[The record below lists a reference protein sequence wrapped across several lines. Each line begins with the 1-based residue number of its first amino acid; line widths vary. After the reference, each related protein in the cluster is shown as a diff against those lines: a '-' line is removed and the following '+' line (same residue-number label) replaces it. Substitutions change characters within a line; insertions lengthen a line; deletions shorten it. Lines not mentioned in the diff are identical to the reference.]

1 MSSAELNILERDV
14 EAARTRLAVDLAQ
27 LSSPATLAHFK
38 EDVRHEVTSA
48 AQDGAQDIIGEI
60 KARAAANPAAVLAVG
75 AGLAWHVIHRP
86 PITSLLVGL
95 GLYSLLKTNPQHP
108 HAGAELVSRAGDMAS
123 AMTARTGELAGSL
136 KQQADEVASS
146 LQQKAADLVAS
157 PLVARAGEIAGSLKE
172 QAGEVAESLKEK
184 AGMLHAGDRATQ
196 VMSGASDAAGAL
208 VNGGSRAIY
217 GITHNAD
224 ERDKLLLGAAA
235 LALAAAVGI
244 SYQRRSG

>member
-1 MSSAELNILERDV
+1 
-14 EAARTRLAVDLAQ
+14 
-27 LSSPATLAHFK
+27 
-38 EDVRHEVTSA
+38 
-48 AQDGAQDIIGEI
+48 
-60 KARAAANPAAVLAVG
+60 LAVG

-86 PITSLLVGL
+86 PITSLLVGF

-108 HAGAELVSRAGDMAS
+108 HAGAEFVSRAGDMAS
-123 AMTARTGELAGSL
+123 AMTARTGELAGS
-136 KQQADEVASS
+136 V
-146 LQQKAADLVAS
+146 
-157 PLVARAGEIAGSLKE
+157 KE
-172 QAGEVAESLKEK
+172 QAGEVAASLKEK
-184 AGMLHAGDRATQ
+184 AGALTDGAIAARAGELADTLTDAMGQWSSQAGDRATQ

-208 VNGGSRAIY
+208 VNGGSRAMY